1 MNIPEDSRVQVKN
14 ISRNET
20 YYIQLAKSYCYFCYF
35 ELFYVVYILTSP
47 CSIIPTNNFSHYKY
61 FHE

>member
-35 ELFYVVYILTSP
+35 ELFYVVYIQSMQYN
-47 CSIIPTNNFSHYKY
+47 SDK
-61 FHE
+61 